1 MSPRK
6 SLLKL
11 LLKDGRGAV
20 ALETPFVLM
29 FLFFS
34 LLFPLADM
42 AIAGFRF
49 IAAYQA
55 MRDFGQYVQYH
66 TPSDL
71 TDWSSWESSL
81 PSAINGYA
89 ISGVRVVCG
98 DTDADCS
105 ATNIA
110 SPKYYNYATTVTVSP
125 MVLGPVFCGV
135 GENSCS
141 FTLNYSERFQ

>member
-1 MSPRK
+1 MNPRSP
-6 SLLKL
+6 LLKM
-11 LLKDGRGAV
+11 LKDSRGAV

-66 TPSDL
+66 TPPDI
-71 TDWSSWESSL
+71 TNWTSWKSAL
-81 PSAINGYA
+81 PSAINGYT

-98 DTDADCS
+98 DTNTDCS
-105 ATNIA
+105 GTNIA

-125 MVLGPVFCGV
+125 MVLGPVFCG
-135 GENSCS
+135 GGKTSCS

>member
-1 MSPRK
+1 MSPRN
-6 SLLKL
+6 SLLKM

-20 ALETPFVLM
+20 ALETPFVLT

-42 AIAGFRF
+42 TIAGFRF

-66 TPSDL
+66 TPPDIPNW
-71 TDWSSWESSL
+71 TSWKSSL
-81 PSAINGYA
+81 PSAINGYT
-89 ISGVRVVCG
+89 ISGVRVICG
-98 DTDADCS
+98 DANNDCS
-105 ATNIA
+105 AANTA
-110 SPKYYNYATTVTVSP
+110 SPKYYDYATTVTVSP
-125 MVLGPVFCGV
+125 MVLGPVFCG
-135 GENSCS
+135 GGNSSCS

>member
-1 MSPRK
+1 
-6 SLLKL
+6 LKM
-11 LLKDGRGAV
+11 LLKDRRGAV

-42 AIAGFRF
+42 TIAGFKF

-66 TPSDL
+66 TPPDV
-71 TDWSSWESSL
+71 TDSTKVSSWKAGL
-81 PSAINGYA
+81 PTQLGSYLITN
-89 ISGVRVVCG
+89 IQVVCG
-98 DTDADCS
+98 DTNDCS
-105 ATNIA
+105 KPT
-110 SPKYYNYATTVTVSP
+110 PPQYYTYQTTVTLTP
-125 MVLGPVFCGV
+125 MVLGPVFCG
-135 GENSCS
+135 GGKTSCS